1 MDEEA
6 IKEFQNKLNDMVEY
20 IEKFSEDVVEDVLVI
35 GKSGDYDLI
44 IVGKGRFPSNMVAK
58 LAERKPEHAEL
69 GPIGD
74 VLSSSEHEVLSS
86 ILIVQQHD
94 VTLVDDAPVCKVHD
108 EHDIVNNDESSRRVG
123 ISFGNDNAV

>member
-6 IKEFQNKLNDMVEY
+6 IKDFQSKLNDMVEY

-44 IVGKGRFPSNMVAK
+44 IVGKGRCPSNMVAK
-58 LAERKPEHAEL
+58 LVERKPEHAEL

-74 VLSSSEHEVLSS
+74 ILCSSDHEVLSS
-86 ILIVQQHD
+86 ILVIQQHD

-108 EHDIVNNDESSRRVG
+108 EHDMDNNNKSSREVR
-123 ISFGNDNAV
+123 ISLDNDNAV